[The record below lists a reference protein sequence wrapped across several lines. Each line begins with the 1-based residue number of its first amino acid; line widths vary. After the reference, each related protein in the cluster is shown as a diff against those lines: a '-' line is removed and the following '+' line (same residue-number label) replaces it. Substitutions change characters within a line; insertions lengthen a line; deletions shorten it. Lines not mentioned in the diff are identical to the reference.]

1 MGTAIF
7 FRGGPA
13 LSNLV
18 KKKIKISRDFCV
30 FCILEA
36 ARCKSKET
44 IVGIK
49 VVYGTY
55 KHFRSVRYEK
65 WSYYWYFIAVKPFQT
80 ATFLDIAVSRDFCV
94 FCILEAARGK
104 FKETIVG
111 IKVVYDIYKHFR
123 RVRYE
128 KWSYYG
134 YFLAVKPFLTVTF
147 LDIAVSRDFCVFLHF
162 GGR

>member
-1 MGTAIF
+1 M
-7 FRGGPA
+7 
-13 LSNLV
+13 
-18 KKKIKISRDFCV
+18 
-30 FCILEA
+30 
-36 ARCKSKET
+36 
-44 IVGIK
+44 
-49 VVYGTY
+49 YGTY

-65 WSYYWYFIAVKPFQT
+65 WSYYWYFIAVKP

-134 YFLAVKPFLTVTF
+134 YFLAVKLFLTVTF

-162 GGR
+162 EGR